1 MRSGTQPIT
10 SLFHA
15 PVDALPRP
23 SRSGVLTPR
32 SGFKTPEYLAL
43 LYPHISVAHPHLPW
57 RLTTCPATG
66 HWLPARVV
74 LADWRFACAIVDCS
88 KPPVGLALESGRPA
102 RGNLASQIRVM
113 LWRRMLVQVP
123 SVLLDLEMVKR
134 TTGGVRR
141 RLATLFATG
150 TEFLRRPA
158 ARVPWQ
164 GVPSGAAC
172 VRAWRSTVSLK
183 STLSPCAS
191 AS

>member
-1 MRSGTQPIT
+1 
-10 SLFHA
+10 
-15 PVDALPRP
+15 
-23 SRSGVLTPR
+23 
-32 SGFKTPEYLAL
+32 
-43 LYPHISVAHPHLPW
+43 
-57 RLTTCPATG
+57 
-66 HWLPARVV
+66 
-74 LADWRFACAIVDCS
+74 
-88 KPPVGLALESGRPA
+88 
-102 RGNLASQIRVM
+102 M